1 MKFPM
6 LKRVLATAAVAI
18 AILLPVAMIKGKI
31 AERQARAEGVVA
43 QFAAETSG
51 AQVIAGPFIALS
63 CEESVVQER
72 QVLRAGKA
80 DTVREPLMRP
90 CATAYFT
97 PRTFTAAGT
106 APVESLHRGLYAI
119 RLYHADVSMQGEFDW
134 PEAPSTEGA
143 LTREWRE
150 AYLVTF
156 VTDPRGIKALSS
168 ATAGA
173 KPPVSDIPAIERFAI
188 REPLG
193 AWSARKPGSVV
204 AFAYRMAL
212 TGTSS
217 LGIAPVGNAN
227 DIRLSSNWPHPSF
240 GTSWSPD
247 ERRVGSD
254 GFEARW
260 RMTGEATGGESG
272 WRQRLAQH
280 AFNVPDAGVT
290 LYDPVNI
297 YTLSYRATEYAF
309 LFVLFTFTAL
319 ALAEVLTGI
328 RIHAMQYALVGC
340 ALAVFFLLLIA
351 LSEHFP
357 FAHSYAGASAA
368 CVALLTF
375 YLRHP
380 LRTFTRTGLFFALF
394 VSLYGALYELLQ
406 SEDNALL
413 MGSVLTFLVLAV
425 AMVATRKVDWSA
437 FSLSRREPA

>member
-1 MKFPM
+1 MRFQI
-6 LKRVLATAAVAI
+6 LKRMLAIAGVAI
-18 AILLPVAMIKGKI
+18 AILLPISMIKGKI
-31 AERQARAEGVVA
+31 AERQARAEAVVA

-51 AQVIAGPFIALS
+51 AQVIAGPFLALS

-80 DTVREPLMRP
+80 DTVREPVMRA
-90 CATAYFT
+90 CETAYFS
-97 PRTFTAAGT
+97 PRTFAATAS

-119 RLYHADVSMQGEFDW
+119 RLYHADISMQGELDW
-134 PEAPSTEGA
+134 PDAPSTDGA
-143 LTREWRE
+143 LTREWKQ
-150 AYLVTF
+150 AYLVTY
-156 VTDPRGIKALSS
+156 VADPRGIKSLSS
-168 ATAGA
+168 ATPAA
-173 KPPVSDIPAIERFAI
+173 KAPASDMPAVERFAI

-193 AWSARKPGSVV
+193 AWSTRKAGSLLP
-204 AFAYRMAL
+204 FAYRMAL

-227 DIRLSSNWPHPSF
+227 DIRLASNWPHPSF
-240 GTSWSPD
+240 GASWSPD
-247 ERRVGSD
+247 ERRIGAD

-260 RMTGEATGGESG
+260 RMAGEATGGESA
-272 WRQRLAQH
+272 WRKRLSKSPLAM
-280 AFNVPDAGVT
+280 PDAGVT

-319 ALAEVLTGI
+319 ALAEVLVGI

-340 ALAVFFLLLIA
+340 ALAVFFLLLLA

-357 FAHSYAGASAA
+357 FAISYGAAAGA

-380 LRTFTRTGLFFALF
+380 LGTFTRTSVFFTLF
-394 VSLYGALYELLQ
+394 VALYGALYELLQ

-413 MGSVLTFLVLAV
+413 MGSVLTFLVLAF
-425 AMVATRKVDWSA
+425 AMIATRKVDWGG

>member
-6 LKRVLATAAVAI
+6 LKRVFTTTAVAF
-18 AILLPVAMIKGKI
+18 AILLPVTMIKGKI
-31 AERQARAEGVVA
+31 GERQARAESVVS

-51 AQVIAGPFIALS
+51 AQVVVGPFIALS
-63 CEESVVQER
+63 CEESVVKER
-72 QVLRAGKA
+72 EVLRAGKA
-80 DTVREPLMRP
+80 DTVREPVMRP
-90 CATAYFT
+90 CPTAYFT
-97 PRTFTAAGT
+97 PRTFSATGT

-119 RLYHADVSMQGEFDW
+119 RLYHADVSMQGAFEW

-143 LTREWRE
+143 LTREWKQ
-150 AYLVTF
+150 AYLVTY

-168 ATAGA
+168 STPSMKA
-173 KPPVSDIPAIERFAI
+173 PVSDVPSVSNFTI

-193 AWSARKPGSVV
+193 AWNARKPGSELP
-204 AFAYRMAL
+204 FAYRMAL

-217 LGIAPVGNAN
+217 LGIAPVGIAN
-227 DIRLSSNWPHPSF
+227 DIRLASNWPHPSF
-240 GTSWSPD
+240 GPSWSPD
-247 ERRVGSD
+247 ERRIASD

-260 RMTGEATGGESG
+260 RMTGDATGGEAA
-272 WRQRLAQH
+272 WRTRLARSP
-280 AFNVPDAGVT
+280 FVVPDAGVT

-319 ALAEVLTGI
+319 ALAEVLAGI

-340 ALAVFFLLLIA
+340 ALAVFFLLLLA

-357 FAHSYAGASAA
+357 FAYSYAAAAGA

-380 LRTFTRTGLFFALF
+380 LRTSMRTGLFFALF

-413 MGSVLTFLVLAV
+413 MGSVMTFLVLAV
-425 AMVATRKVDWSA
+425 AMVATRKVDWSG